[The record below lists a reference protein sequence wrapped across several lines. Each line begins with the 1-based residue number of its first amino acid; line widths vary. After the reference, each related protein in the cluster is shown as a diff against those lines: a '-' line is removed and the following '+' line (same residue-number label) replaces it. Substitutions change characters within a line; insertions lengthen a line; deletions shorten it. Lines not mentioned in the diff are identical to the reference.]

1 VFITPIAFTNIGYR
15 TWIIFAATNLAIIP
29 LIFFFYPE
37 TAFRS
42 LEEVDVIFALADE
55 MPGNTWLNVVHV
67 SKSEPL
73 WFGQRGEK
81 RAEFDYENSH
91 WHRRLMDSS
100 SGNSGSGSGSDRA
113 MKEKRRMPE
122 DLGRELTRTDAGQAV
137 LITSITGGQVAP
149 YRQASAESLVDP
161 RLSTVLSPQT
171 TNEISHGNRTSRS
184 SRKTYSDTFQGTTLH
199 SEDAVIEAMP
209 EPLPNNGRNSW
220 YRSHES
226 LQFNND
232 APSGTQ
238 TPRSMHAEAT
248 PEQFPSPPASPAR
261 SQHHLSHH
269 PSQRSAASA
278 THRSYLS
285 VEDASDR
292 RGSAA
297 NSRVGTAHDSW
308 TSYPGRIGHGITRT
322 TSGRETYHPDGLPEA
337 GGESTGER
345 RYPEMQGVRSGHKLA
360 ARDAGRAY

>member
-91 WHRRLMDSS
+91 WHRKLMDSS

-122 DLGRELTRTDAGQAV
+122 D
-137 LITSITGGQVAP
+137 
-149 YRQASAESLVDP
+149 
-161 RLSTVLSPQT
+161 
-171 TNEISHGNRTSRS
+171 
-184 SRKTYSDTFQGTTLH
+184 
-199 SEDAVIEAMP
+199 
-209 EPLPNNGRNSW
+209 
-220 YRSHES
+220 
-226 LQFNND
+226 
-232 APSGTQ
+232 PSG
-238 TPRSMHAEAT
+238 PHNKHHRR
-248 PEQFPSPPASPAR
+248 PSC
-261 SQHHLSHH
+261 
-269 PSQRSAASA
+269 
-278 THRSYLS
+278 T
-285 VEDASDR
+285 V
-292 RGSAA
+292 
-297 NSRVGTAHDSW
+297 
-308 TSYPGRIGHGITRT
+308 
-322 TSGRETYHPDGLPEA
+322 
-337 GGESTGER
+337 
-345 RYPEMQGVRSGHKLA
+345 
-360 ARDAGRAY
+360 